1 MSLRPLPGGVCAAVG
16 CARRCDRPRGR
27 HDGAAACCCVLLPV
41 APRRPTRGLPSE
53 DKELATLYGV
63 VRGARHAR
71 VAGGAA
77 ESQVAT
83 RKATRAAGKEGHEGH
98 EKHEG
103 PTAVW

>member
-1 MSLRPLPGGVCAAVG
+1 MSLRPLPGGVRGSRVRATLRPTERT
-16 CARRCDRPRGR
+16 ARW
-27 HDGAAACCCVLLPV
+27 CCCVLLRAAACGAATADAGV
-41 APRRPTRGLPSE
+41 ASE

-103 PTAVW
+103 LTAVW